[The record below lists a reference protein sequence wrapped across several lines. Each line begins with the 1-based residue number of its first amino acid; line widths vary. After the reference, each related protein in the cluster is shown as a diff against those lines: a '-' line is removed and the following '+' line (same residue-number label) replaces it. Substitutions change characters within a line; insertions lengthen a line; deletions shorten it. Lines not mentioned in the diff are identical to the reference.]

1 MRAFCLVCV
10 ALLELGCGGSSFSAA
25 GSSGSSAGGAA
36 GAAAAGGS
44 SVGGASGS
52 TGQGGTSSAGK
63 GGASSAGQGG
73 STGVSGSGTAGVS
86 GGTAGVSGTAGAGAT
101 AGSGTGGVS
110 GAAGAAGTSGTAGA
124 PATICPVMGPPQGT
138 CKTGLTCS
146 YGDDIRAQCRTV
158 AQCAAGHFI
167 VGAPGCKSLIA
178 CSAVVGSPFQLHA
191 VCGTRGDDCLLSS
204 DPTYGPTYCRC
215 DSCTGPDCA
224 GPLIWDCLGSPSK
237 PCPLTVPNEGQSCSG
252 AAPSCT
258 YGNCD
263 MEDQLEVDCVNG
275 FWQWAPLAC
284 ASVPSP

>member
-1 MRAFCLVCV
+1 MRAFCLACA

-25 GSSGSSAGGAA
+25 GSAGSSVSGAA
-36 GAAAAGGS
+36 GAAGS

-52 TGQGGTSSAGK
+52 TGQGGTSNAGR
-63 GGASSAGQGG
+63 GG
-73 STGVSGSGTAGVS
+73 SAGVS
-86 GGTAGVSGTAGAGAT
+86 GASGSGSGGASGSAGASGSSTAGAS
-101 AGSGTGGVS
+101 GS
-110 GAAGAAGTSGTAGA
+110 AGA
-124 PATICPVMGPPQGT
+124 PATVCPVMGPPQGA

-167 VGAPGCKSLIA
+167 VGAPGCKPLIA
-178 CSAVVGSPFQLHA
+178 CSAVVGSPFQVHA
-191 VCGTRGDDCLLSS
+191 ACGTLGDDCLLSS

-215 DSCTGPDCA
+215 DSCTGPVCG
-224 GPLIWDCLGSPSK
+224 GPLSWDCLSSPTK

-275 FWQWAPLAC
+275 SWQWVPLAC
-284 ASVPSP
+284 STSSVTPPN